1 MPKLRPALCLIPI
14 LALLATGCAA
24 TGLQQ
29 ADTLSDYGNLEVAE
43 RRLLQ
48 VREWVDPQA
57 LRSVDAIYIP
67 QAGIVPG
74 VVESSGVDPDR
85 FNRVVGK
92 LTQTMCRRL
101 ARGGFEITADP
112 TLASHQL
119 RMNITGFET
128 TNLVSAGA
136 SRLIG
141 FAVPGPLSP
150 RIPFGIGA
158 LAVEGE
164 MLDAGNTQ
172 IAALSWS
179 SRNHLVSSGGFSEI
193 GDGYRLAAVFA
204 DSFGDLI
211 VDARN
216 SVDGARDETERGV
229 CTAMFGAATGE
240 DGDDE
245 FGDDEFG
252 SDESGDD
259 AAGDEAALIPDEAKA
274 PA

>member
-1 MPKLRPALCLIPI
+1 MPIPKSTLCLIPL

-29 ADTLSDYGNLEVAE
+29 ADTLSDYSNLQTSE
-43 RRLLQ
+43 RRMLQ
-48 VREWVDPQA
+48 VREWVDPDA
-57 LRSVDAIYIP
+57 LRAVDAIYIP

-74 VVESSGVDPDR
+74 VVETSGVDPVR

-92 LTQTMCRRL
+92 LTQSMCRRL
-101 ARGGFEITADP
+101 ARGGFEITGDP
-112 TLASHQL
+112 ALASHRLQ
-119 RMNITGFET
+119 MNITGFET

-150 RIPFGIGA
+150 RIPIGIGA

-164 MLDAGNTQ
+164 MLDADSTQ

-179 SRNHLVSSGGFSEI
+179 SRNHLVSSGGLSEI
-193 GDGYRLAAVFA
+193 GDGYRLAQVFA

-211 VDARN
+211 VNARD
-216 SVDGARDETERGV
+216 SVDGARDQTDRGV
-229 CTAMFGAATGE
+229 CTAMFEAATGE
-240 DGDDE
+240 SDDE
-245 FGDDEFG
+245 DETAMG
-252 SDESGDD
+252 EG
-259 AAGDEAALIPDEAKA
+259 
-274 PA
+274 

>member
-1 MPKLRPALCLIPI
+1 MPKSCPSLCLIPI

-24 TGLQQ
+24 NGLQQ
-29 ADTLSDYGNLEVAE
+29 ADTLSDYGNLQTSE

-57 LRSVDAIYIP
+57 LLAVDTIYIP

-74 VVESSGVDPDR
+74 VVENSGVDPVR

-112 TLASHQL
+112 ALASHQL

-128 TNLVSAGA
+128 TNPVSAGA

-141 FAVPGPLSP
+141 FAIPGPLSP
-150 RIPFGIGA
+150 RIPIGIGA

-164 MLDAGNTQ
+164 MLDSGNTQ
-172 IAALSWS
+172 IAALIWS

-193 GDGYRLAAVFA
+193 GDGYDLAQVFA
-204 DSFGDLI
+204 DSFGDII
-211 VDARN
+211 VTARD
-216 SVDGARDETERGV
+216 SVDGARKQTERGV
-229 CTAMFGAATGE
+229 CNAMFRAATGE
-240 DGDDE
+240 DA
-245 FGDDEFG
+245 
-252 SDESGDD
+252 DD
-259 AAGDEAALIPDEAKA
+259 AALVTGE
-274 PA
+274 

>member
-1 MPKLRPALCLIPI
+1 MPNRLVSLVLLPV
-14 LALLATGCAA
+14 LALAVTGCAA
-24 TGLQQ
+24 NGLQQ
-29 ADTLSDYGNLEVAE
+29 ASTLSDYGNVQPAE

-57 LRSVDAIYIP
+57 LRTVDTIYIP

-74 VVESSGVDPDR
+74 VVESSGVDPVR

-112 TLASHQL
+112 AAASHQI
-119 RMNITGFET
+119 RMTITGFET
-128 TNLVSAGA
+128 TNMVSAGA

-141 FAVPGPLSP
+141 FAIPGPFSP
-150 RIPFGIGA
+150 RIPIGIGA

-164 MLDAGNTQ
+164 MLDSASVQ
-172 IAALSWS
+172 IAALEWS
-179 SRNHLVSSGGFSEI
+179 SRNHLASSGGFSEI
-193 GDGYRLAAVFA
+193 GDGYDLAQVFA

-211 VDARN
+211 TEARN
-216 SVDGARDETERGV
+216 SVDATRDSTERGV
-229 CTAMFGAATGE
+229 CNAMFDAAT
-240 DGDDE
+240 
-245 FGDDEFG
+245 
-252 SDESGDD
+252 
-259 AAGDEAALIPDEAKA
+259 DEADE

>member
-1 MPKLRPALCLIPI
+1 MPKLNPSLCLIFF
-14 LALLATGCAA
+14 LAFLATGCAA

-29 ADTLSDYGNLEVAE
+29 TDTLSDYRNLQPGE

-57 LRSVDAIYIP
+57 LQSVDAIYLP

-74 VVESSGVDPDR
+74 VIEGSGVDPDR

-101 ARGGFEITADP
+101 ARGGFEITDDP
-112 TLASHQL
+112 ALASHQL
-119 RMNITGFET
+119 RMTVTGFET
-128 TNLVSAGA
+128 TNRVSAGA

-141 FAVPGPLSP
+141 FAIPGPLSP
-150 RIPFGIGA
+150 RIPIGIGA

-164 MLDAGNTQ
+164 MLDSSDAQ
-172 IAALSWS
+172 IAALAWS

-193 GDGYRLAAVFA
+193 GDGYALAQVFA

-211 VDARN
+211 VEARN
-216 SVDGARDETERGV
+216 SVSGARSQTERGV
-229 CTAMFGAATGE
+229 CNAMFDAATA
-240 DGDDE
+240 
-245 FGDDEFG
+245 
-252 SDESGDD
+252 ESNVAQD
-259 AAGDEAALIPDEAKA
+259 
-274 PA
+274 